1 MDYLGKINEYDLNIQ
16 NDYCRFSDEYV
27 YGYSWSSNGNHFIA
41 VRLPNHQFVEF
52 KDTLYEFTN
61 EEECKQYARTVLRMF
76 NDMQPQP
83 IQNNTIRQI
92 VAERI
97 NTQNTS
103 PYDNGDVNN
112 IECNNMF
119 MGIKQNGNTF
129 HVCVD
134 DRAVL
139 SYNNIRSANRVFSL
153 LKDDIKNIIL
163 QRWRI
168 LTQQ

>member
-1 MDYLGKINEYDLNIQ
+1 MRIYHSFYN
-16 NDYCRFSDEYV
+16 
-27 YGYSWSSNGNHFIA
+27 
-41 VRLPNHQFVEF
+41 
-52 KDTLYEFTN
+52 
-61 EEECKQYARTVLRMF
+61 
-76 NDMQPQP
+76 MQPKP

-134 DRAVL
+134 DRA
-139 SYNNIRSANRVFSL
+139 Y
-153 LKDDIKNIIL
+153 
-163 QRWRI
+163 
-168 LTQQ
+168 